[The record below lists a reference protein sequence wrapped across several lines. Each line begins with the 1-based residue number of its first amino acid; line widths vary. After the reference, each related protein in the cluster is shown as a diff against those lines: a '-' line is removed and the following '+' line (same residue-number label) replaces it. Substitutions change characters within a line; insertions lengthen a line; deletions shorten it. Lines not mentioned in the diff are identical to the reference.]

1 MPPLY
6 NFHGLSQRQ
15 YDMIRF
21 AVFRTMQAAE
31 QQANAAAQDKEG
43 KYFKEGAVQAF
54 QDDAKTCIDIL
65 SIPLDIS

>member
-1 MPPLY
+1 MLY
-6 NFHGLSQRQ
+6 SFQGLSKRQ

-43 KYFKEGAVQAF
+43 KYFKEGAVKAF
-54 QDDAKTCIDIL
+54 QDDAKVCVDIL
-65 SIPLDIS
+65 SIPMDISP